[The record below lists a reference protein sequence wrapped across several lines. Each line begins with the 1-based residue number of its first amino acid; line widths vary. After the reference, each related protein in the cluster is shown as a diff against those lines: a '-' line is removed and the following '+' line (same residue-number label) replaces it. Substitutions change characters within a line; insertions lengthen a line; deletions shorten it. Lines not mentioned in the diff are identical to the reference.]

1 MVANRDVIAGAR
13 VSLSLLIGALDSFAM
28 TTTPEA
34 ITIIA
39 AAFADTPRPTNVDL
53 LHEECHDDMDIRGLY
68 PSARW
73 QDVDDTLI
81 EYEYAA
87 LFFLSPGG
95 FRFFLPAYMTWVLQR
110 PYSEAAVVDSTIR
123 VLTPQSGDLEAF
135 SLSKFTEFNADERA
149 AVVAFLEAMTVNK
162 ELDIAGALEHWQAA
176 R

>member
-1 MVANRDVIAGAR
+1 
-13 VSLSLLIGALDSFAM
+13 M

-68 PSARW
+68 PTARW

-135 SLSKFTEFNADERA
+135 SRSKFTEFNADERA